1 MRLNELLVISCWLSR
16 KHKTDWGLSW
26 SDDLF
31 NLKQAAVGLG
41 PKHQSILRLKQAP
54 VSLKTYF
61 SLIGQLVEAC
71 RGALRTYMW
80 AVLNDDLCNPRQ
92 KAWRASER
100 RSVGGLKMIFFP
112 ANQVRGEGVE
122 PTAGGRRQYAGLGS
136 FPQVIEHTCLETHAD
151 TWRTNT
157 PECTKRDAVTFS
169 RPLTFWFMFVFA
181 LIHQL
186 TVGVSLPEGK
196 NSFGGPITSLLF
208 MCVFVCAV

>member
-1 MRLNELLVISCWLSR
+1 MRLNEVLVISCWLSR

-71 RGALRTYMW
+71 RGALCTYMW

-92 KAWRASER
+92 SMTRFRAAVCWRF
-100 RSVGGLKMIFFP
+100 KNDFFP

-122 PTAGGRRQYAGLGS
+122 PIARGRRHYAGLGS
-136 FPQVIEHTCLETHAD
+136 FPRVIEHTCLETHAD

-186 TVGVSLPEGK
+186 TVDVSLLEDK
-196 NSFGGPITSLLF
+196 KLVWRTNHITALYV
-208 MCVFVCAV
+208 CVCAV